1 MPRLEYSDRF
11 AGDMAR
17 VTSEKVEAR
26 IDLALDNIEA
36 FGEFGS
42 KVVPDSIRREFG
54 SSVRKVVVDPFGLV
68 YTYFHDEDLAHI
80 EALIHQMAAK

>member
-1 MPRLEYSDRF
+1 MPRLAYSDRF

-26 IDLALDNIEA
+26 IGGALDNIEA

-42 KVVPDSIRREFG
+42 KIVPDSIRREFG
-54 SSVRKVVVDPFGLV
+54 PSVRKVVVDPFDLV
-68 YTYFHDEDLAHI
+68 YTYFHDEDLARI
-80 EALIHQMAAK
+80 EALIRQRAAE